1 MGYGGG
7 FYDRYIEKIEI
18 KKKVFKVGFAFS
30 FQELKEVPV
39 NNYDKKLD
47 LIITERGLIF

>member
-1 MGYGGG
+1 M
-7 FYDRYIEKIEI
+7 IVILK
-18 KKKVFKVGFAFS
+18 KLKLKKVFKVGFAFS